1 MKEYTIKYVTLEGDV
16 DTVLI
21 EAYNKEDAKKQLKK
35 EYWDV
40 REVLSVR
47 EV

>member
-21 EAYNKEDAKKQLKK
+21 EAYSKEDAKNNSKK
-35 EYWDV
+35 SIGMFA
-40 REVLSVR
+40 RF
-47 EV
+47 